1 MTLDDKIDLRGFK
14 NLGGLDQTGAFTSP
28 HISVCGMIS
37 VLRIVSSHDDKI
49 DLRGFKN
56 LGGLDQTGAFTSP
69 YISVCGMI
77 SVLRIV
83 SSHS

>member
-37 VLRIVSSHDDKI
+37 VLRIVSSH
-49 DLRGFKN
+49 N
-56 LGGLDQTGAFTSP
+56 
-69 YISVCGMI
+69 
-77 SVLRIV
+77 
-83 SSHS
+83 